1 MSFYDDASLILLAN
15 GEAGKGTDD
24 NGKVYTLKPLEVLD
38 DTITVN
44 GGFETAG
51 TPGDDN
57 YSLGITSPPANN
69 STNASV
75 VIANG
80 VLTITNGDDGASS
93 DARAYITDGTTTNS
107 IETNEEYRVEYTVVE
122 NNGVTGFS
130 IYHKGGQ
137 FIAAP
142 HTVGTHVVYT
152 KNTTNQL
159 ILFQNTTANSSIVL
173 DDLTVRKVTTQPSDF
188 TMNRGT
194 DLSATVIGKDGLVK
208 KTRENLQVNTV
219 FAGLTTDGSP
229 TGYSTSTTI
238 GAGTLGPLASDSTK
252 VKCEVTNVSGGRYF
266 LNESVSVTDTA
277 LCTSVFVDAVTG
289 TAPEIRQIV
298 RGFATGGGTRTVVHY
313 ALKDGEVVDETDTV
327 EAGHRYAFVASY
339 STSSVHRFG
348 IGTNQS
354 VTDLV
359 TVTLSRPQ
367 IERGVRPTD
376 YIKNS
381 STTATAVVGI
391 KVDDPRFNY
400 DIGGTTPHL
409 LLEPGRTNKVKY
421 SEYFEASSWNTL
433 GNGTLES
440 GYTAPDGTK
449 TAYKATN
456 GSNNF
461 AVYAGSMLQG
471 DTRSIWAKT
480 VSGTGTVDL
489 LTYNENTDNT
499 FTVTN
504 EWQRFELTG
513 SPHGTGYTNIY
524 AVDFRGGGTL
534 DEVLLWGAQC
544 EVGTEATS
552 YIPSYGS
559 ATSRTADGLSN
570 LTLPSAITDED
581 DYTFFVDE
589 TASLKMI
596 GNRGPRLTH
605 SDSAKDSNMG
615 YYINSSNKKTFFCW
629 SNGGDGDKP
638 FSDVTSDSVDTKYA
652 FHVDNTNERVRCY
665 VDGECIADAAITT
678 DINAD
683 KITNSTG
690 EGSLQKLNSIL
701 YFPQALSDV
710 DCKVLTGRTN
720 YTAFPEMADKLGY
733 RTYE

>member
-1 MSFYDDASLILLAN
+1 M
-15 GEAGKGTDD
+15 
-24 NGKVYTLKPLEVLD
+24 
-38 DTITVN
+38 
-44 GGFETAG
+44 
-51 TPGDDN
+51 
-57 YSLGITSPPANN
+57 
-69 STNASV
+69 
-75 VIANG
+75 
-80 VLTITNGDDGASS
+80 
-93 DARAYITDGTTTNS
+93 
-107 IETNEEYRVEYTVVE
+107 
-122 NNGVTGFS
+122 
-130 IYHKGGQ
+130 
-137 FIAAP
+137 
-142 HTVGTHVVYT
+142 
-152 KNTTNQL
+152 
-159 ILFQNTTANSSIVL
+159 
-173 DDLTVRKVTTQPSDF
+173 
-188 TMNRGT
+188 
-194 DLSATVIGKDGLVK
+194 
-208 KTRENLQVNTV
+208 
-219 FAGLTTDGSP
+219 
-229 TGYSTSTTI
+229 
-238 GAGTLGPLASDSTK
+238 
-252 VKCEVTNVSGGRYF
+252 
-266 LNESVSVTDTA
+266 
-277 LCTSVFVDAVTG
+277 
-289 TAPEIRQIV
+289 
-298 RGFATGGGTRTVVHY
+298 
-313 ALKDGEVVDETDTV
+313 
-327 EAGHRYAFVASY
+327 
-339 STSSVHRFG
+339 
-348 IGTNQS
+348 
-354 VTDLV
+354 
-359 TVTLSRPQ
+359 
-367 IERGVRPTD
+367 
-376 YIKNS
+376 
-381 STTATAVVGI
+381 
-391 KVDDPRFNY
+391 
-400 DIGGTTPHL
+400 
-409 LLEPGRTNKVKY
+409 EPGRTNKVKY